1 MEPSP
6 WMGPPKNMSGIQK
19 LQFSLTKKKW
29 NPVPGWVPQKT
40 CPESKNCK
48 FPSQKKTNGTQSL
61 DESPRKHVRN
71 AKFTF
76 PSQRNK
82 KTKWNPVPGWVPQR
96 TCPECKNCNFPSQ
109 KKMEPSPSMGP
120 PENMSGI
127 QKLQFSLTKKMEPSP
142 SMGPP
147 ENMSGIQKLQ
157 FSLTK
162 KNKWNPVP
170 GWIPQKTCPEC
181 KNCNFPSQ
189 KKMEPSPSMGPPEN
203 MSGIQKLQFS
213 LTKKINK
220 KIKTNPFLGD
230 PSRDW
235 VRCVFSVY
243 FLFFI
248 FCLFFD
254 VSIWACFGFAFFVFI
269 FFLLTEG
276 DMGELPVLNNKLVC
290 DPA

>member
-127 QKLQFSLTKKMEPSP
+127 QKLQFSLTKKNGTQSLDGSPRKHVRNPKIAIFPHKKKQMEPSP
-142 SMGPP
+142 WMNPP
-147 ENMSGIQKLQ
+147 ENMSGMQKLQ

-162 KNKWNPVP
+162 KNGTQSLDGSPRKHVRNPK
-170 GWIPQKTCPEC
+170 IAI
-181 KNCNFPSQ
+181 FPH
-189 KKMEPSPSMGPPEN
+189 KK
-203 MSGIQKLQFS
+203 
-213 LTKKINK
+213 KK
-220 KIKTNPFLGD
+220 
-230 PSRDW
+230 
-235 VRCVFSVY
+235 
-243 FLFFI
+243 
-248 FCLFFD
+248 
-254 VSIWACFGFAFFVFI
+254 
-269 FFLLTEG
+269 
-276 DMGELPVLNNKLVC
+276 
-290 DPA
+290 